1 MKQNYFLGEI
11 SIGFLLFFAKMS
23 KSIYNSKKKKKKKK
37 YSERNLSVVRLCRLC
52 MASPIASSI
61 HNI

>member
-23 KSIYNSKKKKKKKK
+23 KSIYNSTTNFVEHLAYQLLT
-37 YSERNLSVVRLCRLC
+37 YS
-52 MASPIASSI
+52 
-61 HNI
+61 